1 MAKPQQKFSLFTG
14 MGLSSTP
21 EAPPRTQVFEQLG
34 VIGCGLMGGSLAL
47 AMKRAGLVRRVVG
60 YSKSPST
67 TQRALQM
74 GVIDVEAPSALLA
87 VSGADVV
94 VVAVPVGAM
103 EATFKSIRHLVS
115 AKTLLIDVG
124 STKQDVVQAAK
135 TALGRN
141 ANTFVPCHPIA
152 GSEMSGVESAR
163 ADLYAGK
170 QVIVTPTEETSV
182 QHLER
187 ARGLWQ
193 ALGCQVSLMS
203 PKAHDDAYAAV
214 SHLPHLI
221 AFAYMEGI
229 LGQEEYGQLLALAGP
244 GFADFT
250 RIAASEPKLWRD
262 VLLANKTALLE
273 QSRHFQRALHQLEVL
288 LNTDKGEQLQK
299 TIARVSAVRSG
310 WKPQGK

>member
-1 MAKPQQKFSLFTG
+1 MAEPRQKFSLFG
-14 MGLSSTP
+14 SPNVS
-21 EAPPRTQVFEQLG
+21 EVRRTQVFEQLG

-94 VVAVPVGAM
+94 VLAVPVGAM
-103 EATFKSIRHLVS
+103 GATFKSIRHLVS
-115 AKTLLIDVG
+115 EKTLLIDVG
-124 STKQDVVQAAK
+124 STKQDVVLAAK
-135 TALGRN
+135 AALGRN
-141 ANTFVPCHPIA
+141 ASAFVPCHPIA

-170 QVIVTPTEETSV
+170 QVILTPTEETSV
-182 QHLER
+182 QHVER
-187 ARGLWQ
+187 ARSLWQ

-214 SHLPHLI
+214 SHLPHLL

-229 LGQEEYGQLLALAGP
+229 LGQEAWQQLQGLAGS

-262 VLLANKTALLE
+262 VLLANKAAVLE
-273 QSRHFQRALHQLEVL
+273 QSRHFQRALHQLEVY
-288 LNTDKGEQLQK
+288 LNTDNGEQLQK
-299 TIARVSAVRSG
+299 TIARVSAARSC
-310 WKPQGK
+310 WKPQAK

>member
-1 MAKPQQKFSLFTG
+1 MAEPRQKFSLFG
-14 MGLSSTP
+14 SPNVP
-21 EAPPRTQVFEQLG
+21 EVRRTQVFEQLG

-94 VVAVPVGAM
+94 VLAVPVGAM
-103 EATFKSIRHLVS
+103 GATFKSIRHLVS
-115 AKTLLIDVG
+115 EKTLLIDVG
-124 STKQDVVQAAK
+124 STKQDVVLAAK
-135 TALGRN
+135 AALGRN
-141 ANTFVPCHPIA
+141 ASAFVPCHPIA

-170 QVIVTPTEETSV
+170 QVILTPTEETSV
-182 QHLER
+182 QHVER
-187 ARGLWQ
+187 ARSLWQ

-214 SHLPHLI
+214 SHLPHLL

-229 LGQEEYGQLLALAGP
+229 LGQEAWQQLQGLAGS

-262 VLLANKTALLE
+262 VLLANKAAVLE
-273 QSRHFQRALHQLEVL
+273 QSRHFQRALHQLEVY
-288 LNTDKGEQLQK
+288 LNTDNGEQLQK
-299 TIARVSAVRSG
+299 TIARVSAARSG
-310 WKPQGK
+310 WKPQAK

>member
-1 MAKPQQKFSLFTG
+1 MAEPRQKFSLF
-14 MGLSSTP
+14 SSP
-21 EAPPRTQVFEQLG
+21 AAPAAPLIPARGQTFEQLG

-94 VVAVPVGAM
+94 VLAVPVGAM
-103 EATFKSIRHLVS
+103 GATFKSIRHLVS
-115 AKTLLIDVG
+115 DKTLLIDVG
-124 STKQDVVQAAK
+124 STKQDVVLAAK
-135 TALGRN
+135 AALGRN
-141 ANTFVPCHPIA
+141 ASTFVPCHPIA

-170 QVIVTPTEETSV
+170 RVILTPTEETSV
-182 QHLER
+182 HHLER

-229 LGQEEYGQLLALAGP
+229 LGQEEREHLLDLAGS

-262 VLLANKTALLE
+262 VLLANKAALLE

-288 LNTDKGEQLQK
+288 LNTDNGDQLQK
-299 TIARVSAVRSG
+299 TIARVSTVRSA
-310 WKPQGK
+310 WKPHGK

>member
-1 MAKPQQKFSLFTG
+1 MAEPRQKFSLFG
-14 MGLSSTP
+14 SPNVP
-21 EAPPRTQVFEQLG
+21 EVRSTQVFEQLG
-34 VIGCGLMGGSLAL
+34 VIGCGLMCGSLAL

-94 VVAVPVGAM
+94 VLAVPVGAM
-103 EATFKSIRHLVS
+103 GATFKSIRHLVS
-115 AKTLLIDVG
+115 EKTLLIDVG
-124 STKQDVVQAAK
+124 STKQDVVLAAK
-135 TALGRN
+135 AALGRN
-141 ANTFVPCHPIA
+141 ASAFVPCHPIA

-170 QVIVTPTEETSV
+170 QVILTPTEETSV
-182 QHLER
+182 QHVER
-187 ARGLWQ
+187 ARSLWQ

-214 SHLPHLI
+214 SHLPHLL

-229 LGQEEYGQLLALAGP
+229 LGQEAWQQLQGLAGS

-262 VLLANKTALLE
+262 VLLANKAAVLE
-273 QSRHFQRALHQLEVL
+273 QSRHFQRALHQLEVY
-288 LNTDKGEQLQK
+288 LNTDNGEQLQK
-299 TIARVSAVRSG
+299 TIARVSAARSG
-310 WKPQGK
+310 WKPQAK

>member
-1 MAKPQQKFSLFTG
+1 MAEPRQKFSLFG
-14 MGLSSTP
+14 SLNVS
-21 EAPPRTQVFEQLG
+21 EVRRTQVFEQLG

-94 VVAVPVGAM
+94 VLAVPVGAM
-103 EATFKSIRHLVS
+103 GATFKSIRHLVS
-115 AKTLLIDVG
+115 EKTLLIDVG
-124 STKQDVVQAAK
+124 STKQDVVLAAK
-135 TALGRN
+135 AALGRN
-141 ANTFVPCHPIA
+141 ASAFVPCHPIA

-170 QVIVTPTEETSV
+170 QVILTPTEETSV
-182 QHLER
+182 QHVER
-187 ARGLWQ
+187 ARSLWQ

-214 SHLPHLI
+214 SHLPHLL

-229 LGQEEYGQLLALAGP
+229 LGQEAWQQLQGLAGS

-262 VLLANKTALLE
+262 VLLANKAAVLE
-273 QSRHFQRALHQLEVL
+273 QSRHFQRALHQLEVY
-288 LNTDKGEQLQK
+288 LNTDNGEQLQK
-299 TIARVSAVRSG
+299 TIARVSAARSG
-310 WKPQGK
+310 WKPQAK

>member
-1 MAKPQQKFSLFTG
+1 MAEPRQKYSLFG
-14 MGLSSTP
+14 SPNVS
-21 EAPPRTQVFEQLG
+21 EVRRTQVFEQLG

-94 VVAVPVGAM
+94 VLAVPVGAM
-103 EATFKSIRHLVS
+103 GATFKSIRHLVS
-115 AKTLLIDVG
+115 EKTLLIDVG
-124 STKQDVVQAAK
+124 STKQDVVLAAK
-135 TALGRN
+135 AALGRN
-141 ANTFVPCHPIA
+141 ASAFVPCHPIA

-170 QVIVTPTEETSV
+170 QVILTPTEETSV
-182 QHLER
+182 QHVER
-187 ARGLWQ
+187 ARSLWQ

-214 SHLPHLI
+214 SHLPHLL

-229 LGQEEYGQLLALAGP
+229 LGQEAWQQLQGLAGS

-262 VLLANKTALLE
+262 VLLANKAAVLE
-273 QSRHFQRALHQLEVL
+273 QSRHFQRALHQLEVY
-288 LNTDKGEQLQK
+288 LNTDNGEQLQK
-299 TIARVSAVRSG
+299 TIARVSAARSG
-310 WKPQGK
+310 WKPQAK

>member
-1 MAKPQQKFSLFTG
+1 MAEPRQKFSLFG
-14 MGLSSTP
+14 SPNVS
-21 EAPPRTQVFEQLG
+21 EVRRTQVFEQLG
-34 VIGCGLMGGSLAL
+34 VSGCGLMGGSLAL

-94 VVAVPVGAM
+94 VLAVPVGAM
-103 EATFKSIRHLVS
+103 GATFKSIRHLVS
-115 AKTLLIDVG
+115 EKTLLIDVG
-124 STKQDVVQAAK
+124 STKQDVVLAAK
-135 TALGRN
+135 AALGRN
-141 ANTFVPCHPIA
+141 ASAFVPCHPIA

-170 QVIVTPTEETSV
+170 QVILTPTEETSV
-182 QHLER
+182 QHVER
-187 ARGLWQ
+187 ARSLWQ

-214 SHLPHLI
+214 SHLPHLL

-229 LGQEEYGQLLALAGP
+229 LGQEAWQQLQGLAGS

-262 VLLANKTALLE
+262 VLLANKAAVLE
-273 QSRHFQRALHQLEVL
+273 QSRHFQRALHQLEVY
-288 LNTDKGEQLQK
+288 LNTDNGEQLQK
-299 TIARVSAVRSG
+299 TIARVSAARSG
-310 WKPQGK
+310 WKPQAK